1 MKRKS
6 LISLL
11 TMLIFSGTM
20 FFFTSCGEEDTE
32 APVITLNEPDNNYT
46 VFGTEYTDPGA
57 TATDNEDG
65 DLEVTASGTVDENS
79 AGEHIIT
86 YTATD
91 EAGNST
97 TEDRIV
103 TVDAGAFL
111 EGKYDV
117 DDTDSQVP
125 VYTSDISTSSSD
137 YNKIFIDF
145 FAWYDGAEVT
155 ATLDGTSVTIAEQDL
170 SSVGTDNKD
179 RTFKGSGSFTSSKT
193 LSISYEVW
201 FTGDPSS
208 AFTGSAT
215 YTLK

>member
-11 TMLIFSGTM
+11 TMLVFSGTM

-65 DLEVTASGTVDENS
+65 DIEVTASGTVDEKS

-111 EGKYDV
+111 GGINYEV
-117 DDTDSQVP
+117 TDPTWST
-125 VYTSDISTSSSD
+125 YTDRIDASSAN
-137 YNKIFIDF
+137 YNKIVFNKYADYED
-145 FAWYDGAEVT
+145 AVVT
-155 ATLDGTSVTIAEQDL
+155 GTCEGTNITIAEQ
-170 SSVGTDNKD
+170 VIENTGTDQKT
-179 RTFKGSGSFTSSKT
+179 RTFSGNGTFTEGRILTINYSVVENNDVIAEGT
-193 LSISYEVW
+193 
-201 FTGDPSS
+201 
-208 AFTGSAT
+208 AT
-215 YTLK
+215 YTPL